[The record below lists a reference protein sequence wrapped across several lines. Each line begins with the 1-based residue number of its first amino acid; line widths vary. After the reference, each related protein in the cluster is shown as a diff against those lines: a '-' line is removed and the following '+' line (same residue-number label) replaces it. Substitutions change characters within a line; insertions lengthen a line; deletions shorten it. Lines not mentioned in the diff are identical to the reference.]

1 MQNKL
6 IRFYRAPLL
15 FVDFLFTQLPVLAQH
30 SPKPD
35 EEPASAWTPSNWF
48 WLGGAVLVTVLFV
61 RMTKPKSES
70 PKENRKSEVGGKI
83 THILPGRVRRLMG
96 DRKSHQL

>member
-15 FVDFLFTQLPVLAQH
+15 LVDFLFTQLPVLAQH

-35 EEPASAWTPSNWF
+35 EEPAGAWTTSNWF

-61 RMTKPKSES
+61 RMTRPKSES
-70 PKENRKSEVGGKI
+70 PNASRKAEDGGKV
-83 THILPGRVRRLMG
+83 THILSGRVRRLIG
-96 DRKSHQL
+96 HRKSHQL